1 MQVHHGIQHLPAF
14 KHAVLTTGMFDGV
27 HVAHQRLL
35 QKINNRAK
43 EQESESV
50 LITFWPHPQM
60 VLGSN
65 DRSPIQLLNTLE
77 EKIANLEKTGLDHL
91 VILPFDTAFASMS
104 AEDYIEKFLVANF
117 HPQTIVIG
125 FNHRF
130 GNQRKGDVHLLQA
143 MGTKHDFT
151 VMEFDQQVE
160 ETISVS
166 STNVR
171 KAVAEG
177 NMEEASLLLSQAYSI
192 QGKVVKGQQLG
203 RTIQFPTANIQLPT
217 KEKLI
222 PKIGVYCV
230 SIEVNKVV
238 HIGMMNIGTRP
249 TVEGQHLTLEV
260 HILNFSEDIYE
271 QEVQVFFH
279 HRLRDEVKFNS
290 IEALKAQLALDK
302 TSTEN
307 YFKQSNVSA

>member
-14 KHAVLTTGMFDGV
+14 KHVVLTTGMFDGV

-130 GNQRKGDVHLLQA
+130 GNQRKGDVHLLQT
-143 MGTKHDFT
+143 MGMQHDFT
-151 VMEFDQQVE
+151 VMEFDQQ
-160 ETISVS
+160 I
-166 STNVR
+166 
-171 KAVAEG
+171 
-177 NMEEASLLLSQAYSI
+177 
-192 QGKVVKGQQLG
+192 
-203 RTIQFPTANIQLPT
+203 
-217 KEKLI
+217 
-222 PKIGVYCV
+222 
-230 SIEVNKVV
+230 
-238 HIGMMNIGTRP
+238 
-249 TVEGQHLTLEV
+249 
-260 HILNFSEDIYE
+260 
-271 QEVQVFFH
+271 
-279 HRLRDEVKFNS
+279 
-290 IEALKAQLALDK
+290 
-302 TSTEN
+302 
-307 YFKQSNVSA
+307 